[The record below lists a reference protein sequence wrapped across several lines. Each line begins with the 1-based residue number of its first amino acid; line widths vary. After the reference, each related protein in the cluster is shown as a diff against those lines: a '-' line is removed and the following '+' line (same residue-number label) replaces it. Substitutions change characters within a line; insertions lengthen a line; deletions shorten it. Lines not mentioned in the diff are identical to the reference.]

1 VSLKGFRGGRAR
13 AESGSFSQGLSL
25 QRLFSTFPCGLPGAG
40 LALLRAAAAIPLVY
54 AGLLTVASSS
64 PVLMESPVLLK
75 VITAGAAF
83 LLLIGLW
90 TPVAGALIAVV
101 ELGLAVSHPAERWMY
116 VHFAV
121 MGAALAMLGPGG
133 CSVDARLFGRKH
145 IQIPGR

>member
-1 VSLKGFRGGRAR
+1 M
-13 AESGSFSQGLSL
+13 

-64 PVLMESPVLLK
+64 PVLVESPVLFQ
-75 VITAGAAF
+75 VVTAGAAF

-90 TPVAGALIAVV
+90 TPLAGALIAVV
-101 ELGLAVSHPAERWMY
+101 ELGLAVLHPAERWMY

-145 IQIPGR
+145 IQIPER